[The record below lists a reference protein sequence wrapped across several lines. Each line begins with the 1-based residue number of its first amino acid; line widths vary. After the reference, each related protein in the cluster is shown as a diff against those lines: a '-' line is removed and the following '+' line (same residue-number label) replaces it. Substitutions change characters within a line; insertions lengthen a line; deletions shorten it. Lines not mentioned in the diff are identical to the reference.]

1 MSKNGTI
8 RRMFLFLHSYC
19 TKKRVYRNRFS
30 AHSLFVFNML
40 VQCTFYS
47 YILLAN
53 AKILCCFCCT
63 LANYLRVN
71 NSFSTCK

>member
-19 TKKRVYRNRFS
+19 TKKRVYRNRLS

-40 VQCTFYS
+40 VQYTFYS
-47 YILLAN
+47 YFLLVN
-53 AKILCCFCCT
+53 AKILCCSYCT
-63 LANYLRVN
+63 SANYLHVN

>member
-19 TKKRVYRNRFS
+19 TKKRVCRNRLS

-53 AKILCCFCCT
+53 AKILCYFYCT
-63 LANYLRVN
+63 SANYLHVN

>member
-19 TKKRVYRNRFS
+19 TKNRVCRNRLS

-63 LANYLRVN
+63 SANYLRVN

>member
-19 TKKRVYRNRFS
+19 TKKRVCRNRLS

-47 YILLAN
+47 YFLLAN
-53 AKILCCFCCT
+53 AKILCCFYCT
-63 LANYLRVN
+63 SANYLRVN

>member
-19 TKKRVYRNRFS
+19 TKKRVCRNKLLVY
-30 AHSLFVFNML
+30 SLFVFNML
-40 VQCTFYS
+40 VQYTFYS
-47 YILLAN
+47 CFLLIN
-53 AKILCCFCCT
+53 AKVLCCFYCT
-63 LANYLRVN
+63 SANYLRVN

>member
-19 TKKRVYRNRFS
+19 TKKRVCRNRLS

-40 VQCTFYS
+40 ALYTFYS
-47 YILLAN
+47 YFLLAN
-53 AKILCCFCCT
+53 AKILCCSCCT
-63 LANYLRVN
+63 SANYLRVN

>member
-19 TKKRVYRNRFS
+19 TKKRVCRNRLL

-40 VQCTFYS
+40 ALYTFYS
-47 YILLAN
+47 YFLLAN
-53 AKILCCFCCT
+53 AKILCCFCYT
-63 LANYLRVN
+63 SANYLHVN